1 MKKTRSSKSFGR
13 ELTIKVKTARGRKIS
28 STKWLQRQL
37 NDPYVVAAK
46 KAGLRS
52 RAAFKLEELDDK
64 FKFLKPSM
72 NVIELGA
79 APGGWTQVLTKKLQ
93 TNKLQSNSKILAID
107 LVEIAPIA
115 GAKILK
121 LDFMSDEAPNIISQQ
136 FDGKVDAVLSDMAPK
151 ITGHTNTDH
160 IRTINLVEAAF
171 DFATK
176 TLKPGGCFVSKVFQ
190 GGTEEKL
197 LTEMKKLF
205 SEVRHAKPPSSR
217 KESAE
222 LYVIAKN
229 YRP

>member
-1 MKKTRSSKSFGR
+1 MKKTRSNKTFGR
-13 ELTIKVKTARGRKIS
+13 ELSVKVKTARGRKIS

-37 NDPYVVAAK
+37 NDPYVAAAR

-64 FKFLKPSM
+64 FKFLSPNM

-79 APGGWTQVLTKKLQ
+79 APGGWTQVLIKKLRS
-93 TNKLQSNSKILAID
+93 NKPQSKSRILAID
-107 LVEIAPIA
+107 LIEMAPIP
-115 GAKILK
+115 GAKVLK
-121 LDFMSDEAPNIISQQ
+121 LDFTSDEAPNIISRE
-136 FDGKVDAVLSDMAPK
+136 FNGKVNAVLSDMAPK

-171 DFATK
+171 DFTIK
-176 TLKPGGCFVSKVFQ
+176 MLKPGGCFVSKVFQ
-190 GGTEEKL
+190 GGTEETL
-197 LTEMKKLF
+197 LSEMKKLF
-205 SEVRHAKPPSSR
+205 GEVKHAKPPSSR